1 MVSTRAALKE
11 MDDNLDES
19 IGIRNETNSHASIPI
34 AVPQDIGRQ
43 PLRTFGKV
51 DINMVQPDPSQPR
64 KEFTEESIQR
74 FAQSIKSKG
83 QLQPITV
90 RWSPQEKK
98 WLIISGERRWRASK
112 VAGMKTINCHFEQRD
127 LKPGELLEQ
136 QLVENLLRE
145 DLKPIE
151 QSRAYSSLM
160 ELNNWNGKQVAESL
174 NIAPSTVSRALALLD
189 LPADVQQ
196 QVDAGDLSAR
206 SAYEISKLPS
216 EAAQRKVA
224 KTGKLPSEKAKA
236 VVNQRRGK
244 AKPKPRGFK
253 QTFYAENGVKVLV
266 TSSTK
271 SNYFEIETALSE
283 AIEEVRHYIKNNRVA
298 L

>member
-11 MDDNLDES
+11 IDSNLDES
-19 IGIRNETNSHASIPI
+19 IGIRDETNSQNSIPV
-34 AVPQDIGRQ
+34 AAPQDIGRQ

-51 DINMVQPDPSQPR
+51 DINMVEPDPLQPR

-74 FAQSIKSKG
+74 FAQSIKQKG

-90 RWSPQEKK
+90 RWSPETKK

-112 VAGMKTINCHFEQRD
+112 EAGMKSINCHFEQRD

-151 QSRAYSSLM
+151 QARAYSSLM

-174 NIAPSTVSRALALLD
+174 HIAPSTVSRALALLG
-189 LPADVQQ
+189 LPNNIQHKVN
-196 QVDAGDLSAR
+196 AGELSAR
-206 SAYEISKLPS
+206 SAYEISKVSNADIQQELV
-216 EAAQRKVA
+216 QRVA
-224 KTGKLPSEKAKA
+224 KGMKLEDSLQA
-236 VVNQRRGK
+236 VRRPNK
-244 AKPKPRGFK
+244 RRQKKPIRLEFLC
-253 QTFYAENGVKVLV
+253 ENGW
-266 TSSTK
+266 T
-271 SNYFEIETALSE
+271 IHALPPTQKLSL
-283 AIEEVRHYIKNNRVA
+283 IHI
-298 L
+298 

>member
-11 MDDNLDES
+11 IDDNLDES
-19 IGIRNETNSHASIPI
+19 IGIRDESNSQNSIPV
-34 AVPQDIGRQ
+34 AAPQDIGRQ

-51 DINMVQPDPSQPR
+51 DINMVEPDPSQPR

-74 FAQSIKSKG
+74 FAQSIKQKG

-90 RWSPQEKK
+90 RWSPETKK

-112 VAGMKTINCHFEQRD
+112 TVGMKTINCHFEQRD

-151 QSRAYSSLM
+151 QARAYSSLM

-174 NIAPSTVSRALALLD
+174 HIAPSTVSRALALLD
-189 LPADVQQ
+189 LPNDVQQ

-206 SAYEISKLPS
+206 AAYEISKLPS
-216 EAAQRKVA
+216 ESAQRKVA
-224 KTGKLPSEKAKA
+224 KTGSLPAVKAKA
-236 VVNQRRGK
+236 VVDQRRGK

-253 QTFYAENGVKVLV
+253 QSFQTENGVKVLV
-266 TSSTK
+266 TSSAKT
-271 SNYFEIETALSE
+271 NYHEIEAALTE
-283 AIEEVRHYIKNNRVA
+283 AIEEVRHYIKNGRVT